1 MLIVDEL
8 AAQAFRRH
16 YRQIYGFV
24 RRRTAS
30 DSEAEDIAAE
40 VFADAAAALER
51 FEPGATPVLAWLY
64 TVARRRLADEAR
76 RRSRTPGLATIEPS
90 VEYGPDVTKALRRSI
105 GALPE
110 GQRAVVVLKLIEGW
124 SFREI
129 AERLGVSEAACKMR
143 LSRALE
149 QLRDALDEEG
159 VRP

>member
-1 MLIVDEL
+1 VDDL
-8 AAQAFRRH
+8 AEQAFRRH

-30 DSEAEDIAAE
+30 DAEAEDVAAD
-40 VFADAAAALER
+40 VFADAAVALER

-64 TVARRRLADEAR
+64 TVARRRLADQAR
-76 RRSRTPGLATIEPS
+76 RRARTPVLARVEPS
-90 VEYGPDVTKALRRSI
+90 VEYGPDVTRALGRAI
-105 GALPE
+105 GSLPE
-110 GQRAVVVLKLIEGW
+110 GQRVVVVLKLIEGW
-124 SFREI
+124 TFREI
-129 AERLGVSEAACKMR
+129 AARLGVSEAACKMR